1 MVFIIFL
8 RKGSVRH
15 GIYFEGSAR
24 EKRLRNAAL
33 EGCYILFVVL
43 GCEANN
49 YYSTFEGVVKLEL
62 KSIFILFPA
71 NYNHKKIC
79 FYL

>member
-24 EKRLRNAAL
+24 EKRLRNADLGFSVVFLKFCSDIAKPNDHISDTISSLAL
-33 EGCYILFVVL
+33 F
-43 GCEANN
+43 
-49 YYSTFEGVVKLEL
+49 SFM
-62 KSIFILFPA
+62 
-71 NYNHKKIC
+71 
-79 FYL
+79 

>member
-24 EKRLRNAAL
+24 EKRLRNAGL
-33 EGCYILFVVL
+33 DSGLGTEGAGLGYKLLYKLVV
-43 GCEANN
+43 AN
-49 YYSTFEGVVKLEL
+49 K
-62 KSIFILFPA
+62 IF
-71 NYNHKKIC
+71 
-79 FYL
+79 

>member
-1 MVFIIFL
+1 MVFFIFL

-33 EGCYILFVVL
+33 ETLKIPQAAAKVVWYAR
-43 GCEANN
+43 GQSWKKFIA
-49 YYSTFEGVVKLEL
+49 ST
-62 KSIFILFPA
+62 
-71 NYNHKKIC
+71 
-79 FYL
+79 

>member
-33 EGCYILFVVL
+33 GNRDFCRFHNFIDEW
-43 GCEANN
+43 EDQANWSWIEKRRGN
-49 YYSTFEGVVKLEL
+49 DVRFLERCH
-62 KSIFILFPA
+62 S
-71 NYNHKKIC
+71 
-79 FYL
+79 

>member
-24 EKRLRNAAL
+24 EKRLRNAGL
-33 EGCYILFVVL
+33 ECG
-43 GCEANN
+43 A
-49 YYSTFEGVVKLEL
+49 FETKLNEL
-62 KSIFILFPA
+62 
-71 NYNHKKIC
+71 
-79 FYL
+79 

>member
-24 EKRLRNAAL
+24 EKRLRNAAV
-33 EGCYILFVVL
+33 E
-43 GCEANN
+43 
-49 YYSTFEGVVKLEL
+49 
-62 KSIFILFPA
+62 
-71 NYNHKKIC
+71 
-79 FYL
+79 

>member
-24 EKRLRNAAL
+24 EKRLRNAAPDQNKYETL
-33 EGCYILFVVL
+33 KTALL
-43 GCEANN
+43 GV
-49 YYSTFEGVVKLEL
+49 FG
-62 KSIFILFPA
+62 KSQARKDADFLISPA
-71 NYNHKKIC
+71 
-79 FYL
+79 

>member
-24 EKRLRNAAL
+24 EKRLRNAVLEAL
-33 EGCYILFVVL
+33 EAVVRGHL
-43 GCEANN
+43 W
-49 YYSTFEGVVKLEL
+49 
-62 KSIFILFPA
+62 
-71 NYNHKKIC
+71 
-79 FYL
+79 